1 MNAVERL
8 LAQGEQLLALY
19 DEMYRERI
27 GDARDPTLPAVPKES
42 ILTIGRGA
50 ISAVPRGS
58 SYWVSP
64 HWLQAAAE
72 AAWLEAKAANVEPSS
87 KQVIARTTEIF
98 LERLSQREQLLSDA
112 TWRQLIAD
120 VVLESRAWEPL
131 SAKVVALAE
140 QVWQA
145 VKEVSLLSESIEPKW
160 WRHDRF
166 AVFLKPLSSE
176 TTPAKRARLRQD
188 LDLLHPYAQPP
199 KHAASTSE
207 KQTSTAKQKKRRDR
221 KGIGGRP
228 EKFTMKFIREV
239 FTARERDK
247 KQAAK
252 ARMPLPGKAEWLS
265 DYCTAKDI
273 DLRKQFP
280 PAIPGEE
287 WRVRANRFW
296 KAATKRL
303 REAETNRH

>member
-8 LAQGEQLLALY
+8 LAHGEQLLAMY

-27 GDARDPTLPAVPKES
+27 GDTRDPTLPAVPQES
-42 ILTIGRGA
+42 IYEIGKAA

-58 SYWVSP
+58 SYWASP

-112 TWRQLIAD
+112 TWRQLLAD
-120 VVLESRAWEPL
+120 VVFESRAWEPL

-145 VKEVSLLSESIEPKW
+145 AKEVSLLSESIEPKW
-160 WRHDRF
+160 WRHDRL
-166 AVFLKPLSSE
+166 AVFLKPPSSE
-176 TTPAKRARLRQD
+176 TTPAKRTRLRQA

-199 KHAASTSE
+199 AACSTSE
-207 KQTSTAKQKKRRDR
+207 EQTNGNRSRA
-221 KGIGGRP
+221 GRP
-228 EKFTMKFIREV
+228 QNDEALARDLLDGWRAYEPAEGRKTIDRYLAQRPDVRTLKTPDARQRKIASLR
-239 FTARERDK
+239 TALESAQSLR
-247 KQAAK
+247 ASK
-252 ARMPLPGKAEWLS
+252 ARQKRQARGK
-265 DYCTAKDI
+265 
-273 DLRKQFP
+273 
-280 PAIPGEE
+280 
-287 WRVRANRFW
+287 N
-296 KAATKRL
+296 
-303 REAETNRH
+303 

>member
-27 GDARDPTLPAVPKES
+27 GDARDPTLPVVPQES
-42 ILTIGRGA
+42 IFAIGQGA
-50 ISAVPRGS
+50 ISALPRGS
-58 SYWVSP
+58 SYWASP

-87 KQVIARTTEIF
+87 EQVVARTTEIL
-98 LERLSQREQLLSDA
+98 LERLSQRQQLLSDA
-112 TWRQLIAD
+112 TWRQMLAD

-131 SAKVVALAE
+131 SANVVALAE

-145 VKEVSLLSESIEPKW
+145 VKEVSLLSESMEPKW

-176 TTPAKRARLRQD
+176 TTPAKRARLRQA

-199 KHAASTSE
+199 AAATPE

-221 KGIGGRP
+221 KGVGGRP
-228 EKFTMKFIREV
+228 ERYTLKFIREV
-239 FTARERDK
+239 FAARERDEK
-247 KQAAK
+247 HATK
-252 ARMPLPGKAEWLS
+252 ARQPLPTVSEWLS
-265 DYCTAKDI
+265 DYFTNVAK
-273 DLRKQFP
+273 LPLSTLP
-280 PAIPGEE
+280 PKDPKKPEE
-287 WRVRANRFW
+287 WSIRAIRFW
-296 KAATKRL
+296 RAAKKRL

>member
-27 GDARDPTLPAVPKES
+27 GDARDPTLPAVPQES
-42 ILTIGRGA
+42 ILTIDRGA

-58 SYWVSP
+58 SYWASP
-64 HWLQAAAE
+64 DWLQAAAE

-87 KQVIARTTEIF
+87 KQVITRTTEIF

-112 TWRQLIAD
+112 TWRQLLAD

-176 TTPAKRARLRQD
+176 TTPAKRTALRQA

-199 KHAASTSE
+199 KPAGSTLE
-207 KQTSTAKQKKRRDR
+207 KKTGGSRGR
-221 KGIGGRP
+221 GGRP
-228 EKFTMKFIREV
+228 LNDEALARDLLDGWRAYEPEEGRKTKDRYLAQRTDVRVLKTDEARQRKVASLRRALDSALHLRCEKTKQKQR
-239 FTARERDK
+239 AR
-247 KQAAK
+247 
-252 ARMPLPGKAEWLS
+252 G
-265 DYCTAKDI
+265 
-273 DLRKQFP
+273 
-280 PAIPGEE
+280 
-287 WRVRANRFW
+287 
-296 KAATKRL
+296 
-303 REAETNRH
+303 